1 MKNISL
7 ALVFYVS
14 LAKNRGYCDFPG
26 GPGVKI
32 LLSSAGDASSISS
45 QGTKIPHAACNHS
58 KKSPRAATKTQC
70 SQKLKKKKNRGYSSL
85 SSEAKSAL
93 VEYCALEK
101 FWKNAHFYRR
111 AHLWLLCEDFHI
123 NHL

>member
-7 ALVFYVS
+7 VLVFYVS

-32 LLSSAGDASSISS
+32 LLSNAGDGSSISS
-45 QGTKIPHAACNHS
+45 QGTKIPHAARNHS

-93 VEYCALEK
+93 VEYCVLEK
-101 FWKNAHFYRR
+101 F
-111 AHLWLLCEDFHI
+111 
-123 NHL
+123 